1 MSAIEASSVG
11 VKTMADGTLRITL
24 DIEPRFAKDA
34 FGLFGAPGT
43 PCALAALRVSAAQT
57 EPEKPKGGPLAKLAG
72 QWCNSHQFVKWVAPV
87 YHQHVGDV
95 GLEDF
100 PTPSDFARHCILVLC
115 DLNSRAELDHNK
127 IAQSHF
133 ETLIRQPFMAYLAA
147 RRVAEGEPA

>member
-43 PCALAALRVSAAQT
+43 PCALAALRTGDELSPVA
-57 EPEKPKGGPLAKLAG
+57 EKPKGGPLARLAG
-72 QWCNSHQFVKWVAPV
+72 QWCNDAQFQNWIAIE
-87 YHQHVGDV
+87 YHNFLGDV

-100 PTPSDFARHCILVLC
+100 ATPAEFARHCILVIC
-115 DLNSRAELDHNK
+115 DVGSRAELDHCTAARD
-127 IAQSHF
+127 IF
-133 ETLIRQPFMAYLAA
+133 ERHIRQKYMVRGGSYP
-147 RRVAEGEPA
+147 P